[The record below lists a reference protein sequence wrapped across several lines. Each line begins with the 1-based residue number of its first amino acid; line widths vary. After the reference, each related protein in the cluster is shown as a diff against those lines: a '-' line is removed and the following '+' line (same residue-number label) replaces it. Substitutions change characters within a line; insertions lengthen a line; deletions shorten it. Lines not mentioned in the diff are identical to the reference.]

1 MPVIDEDEES
11 PGAGAGAGQVSEE
24 VVKRDQRIRDSS
36 IHRIM
41 LDELL
46 DRVEQRLKT
55 LDLKPTLTEYVR
67 LVQLRREITEDQPK
81 EVLVTWVEQSKEGD
95 VLKQ

>member
-1 MPVIDEDEES
+1 MPVIDKDEEP
-11 PGAGAGAGQVSEE
+11 PGAGAVAGQVSEA
-24 VVKRDQRIRDSS
+24 VVNRNQRIRDSS

-46 DRVEQRLKT
+46 DRVEQRLKA

-95 VLKQ
+95 VLRQ